1 MILKSLLLC
10 ICVSVFCIYVNNFY
24 NDRNEKLC
32 SHLKSSYK
40 FHMTIPF
47 LMNVF
52 FYFNKI

>member
-10 ICVSVFCIYVNNFY
+10 ICVSVFCVYVNNFY

-40 FHMTIPF
+40 FYMTIPF